1 MKHYTRFVALTLVGV
16 LLLAC
21 AACGE
26 GKVTM
31 RPAVMY
37 QGDLY
42 MDSGRLSDKDLEGED
57 MSYVGEIT
65 SLVPS
70 YELPKEDWQGN
81 NESQL
86 NAKVYLSDDGT
97 MHLLLTNGRQ
107 IEMKRHATN
116 APVTTDTPDD
126 YVQNGPFAA
135 ARRIYTRN
143 DLRYDSDGKPI
154 IEEGEV
160 LVRFHYMDTF
170 DTDAWQVSTII
181 QVAWAIEAV
190 NHAASLG
197 DTGQALRKSEDDN
210 GEHFFTHWE
219 NYDFGAAF
227 SETWMLPEEGYT
239 AAFNALL
246 SAAKEAGEKDFWLIP
261 NNYSGVL
268 SPVYDTATS
277 FRINS
282 YLPEQLRP
290 NAEPIY
296 MSTGLMREHFPFLR
310 EPGVIG

>member
-86 NAKVYLSDDGT
+86 KAKIYLSNDGT
-97 MHLLLTNGRQ
+97 MHLLLTNGTLL
-107 IEMKRHATN
+107 EMERHAIN
-116 APVTTDTPDD
+116 APITTDTPDD
-126 YVQNGPFAA
+126 SVQNGPFAGA
-135 ARRIYTRN
+135 WRIYTRN
-143 DLRYDSDGKPI
+143 DLRYASDGKPI

-160 LVRFHYMDTF
+160 LVRFSR
-170 DTDAWQVSTII
+170 TDSRV
-181 QVAWAIEAV
+181 
-190 NHAASLG
+190 
-197 DTGQALRKSEDDN
+197 
-210 GEHFFTHWE
+210 
-219 NYDFGAAF
+219 
-227 SETWMLPEEGYT
+227 
-239 AAFNALL
+239 
-246 SAAKEAGEKDFWLIP
+246 
-261 NNYSGVL
+261 
-268 SPVYDTATS
+268 
-277 FRINS
+277 
-282 YLPEQLRP
+282 
-290 NAEPIY
+290 
-296 MSTGLMREHFPFLR
+296 
-310 EPGVIG
+310 